1 MLRLD
6 IPQRDV
12 IELHHAVFDINGTLA
27 VDGMAMPEVIDA
39 LRSLSEH
46 LSIHLLSANTYGN
59 ATYLGADLGFPLHL
73 IARGEEK
80 TRYVQHLGP
89 QNVVATGNG
98 INDVGMLRLAAIGIA
113 VMTSEG
119 IAARA
124 LQAADIIVSSPYDAI
139 NLLLKPKRLIATLR
153 G

>member
-6 IPQRDV
+6 IPQRDT

-27 VDGMAMPEVIDA
+27 VDGIAMPQVIDA
-39 LRSLSEH
+39 LRDLSEL
-46 LSIHLLSANTYGN
+46 LSIHLLTAGTHGN
-59 ATYLGADLGFPLHL
+59 MTYLEADLGFPLHL
-73 IARGEEK
+73 ISKGEEK
-80 TRYVQHLGP
+80 THYVQQLGP
-89 QNVVATGNG
+89 EHVVATGNG
-98 INDVGMLRLAAIGIA
+98 INDIGMLRLAAIGIV

-124 LQAADIIVSSPYDAI
+124 LQAADIVVTSPFDAI

>member
-6 IPQRDV
+6 IPQRGI

-27 VDGMAMPEVIDA
+27 VDGIAMPQVIDA
-39 LRSLSEH
+39 LKVLSAH
-46 LSIHLLSANTYGN
+46 LSIHLLSAGTHGN
-59 ATYLGADLGFPLHL
+59 ITYLEADLGFPLHL
-73 IARGEEK
+73 ISKGEEK
-80 TRYVQHLGP
+80 TRYVQELGSEH
-89 QNVVATGNG
+89 VVASGNG
-98 INDVGMLRLAAIGIA
+98 INDVGMLRLATIGIA

-119 IAARA
+119 IATRV
-124 LQAADIIVSSPYDAI
+124 LQAADILVSSPLDAL

>member
-27 VDGMAMPEVIDA
+27 VDGIAMPEVIDA
-39 LRSLSEH
+39 LRDLSEH
-46 LSIHLLSANTYGN
+46 LSIHLLSANTHGN
-59 ATYLGADLGFPLHL
+59 AVYLETDLGFPLHV
-73 IARGEEK
+73 IGKGEEK

-89 QNVVATGNG
+89 EHVVATGNG
-98 INDVGMLRLAAIGIA
+98 INDIGMLRLAVIGIA

-119 IAARA
+119 IAART
-124 LQAADIIVSSPYDAI
+124 LQAADIIVSSPRDAI

>member
-6 IPQRDV
+6 IPQRES

-27 VDGMAMPEVIDA
+27 VDGIAMPEVIDA
-39 LRSLSEH
+39 LRDLSEQ
-46 LSIHLLSANTYGN
+46 LSIHLLTANTHGN
-59 ATYLGADLGFPLHL
+59 ATYLEADLGLPLHL
-73 IARGEEK
+73 ITKGDEK

-89 QNVVATGNG
+89 ERVVSIGNG
-98 INDVGMLRLAAIGIA
+98 INDVGMLRLAKIGIA
-113 VMTSEG
+113 VMTAEG
-119 IAARA
+119 IAART
-124 LQAADIIVSSPYDAI
+124 LQAADIIVIHPLDAI

>member
-1 MLRLD
+1 
-6 IPQRDV
+6 
-12 IELHHAVFDINGTLA
+12 
-27 VDGMAMPEVIDA
+27 MPEVIDA
-39 LRSLSEH
+39 LRGLSEH
-46 LSIHLLSANTYGN
+46 LSIHLLTANTHGS
-59 ATYLGADLGFPLHL
+59 AIYLEADLGFPLHL
-73 IARGEEK
+73 ISKGEEK

-89 QNVVATGNG
+89 ERVVATGNG
-98 INDVGMLRLAAIGIA
+98 TNDVGMLRLAAIGIA

-124 LQAADIIVSSPYDAI
+124 LQAADIIVSSPLDAI

>member
-6 IPQRDV
+6 IPQRDT

-27 VDGMAMPEVIDA
+27 VDGIAMPQVIDA
-39 LRSLSEH
+39 LRELSEL
-46 LSIHLLSANTYGN
+46 LSIHLLTAGTHGN
-59 ATYLGADLGFPLHL
+59 VTYLEADLGFPLHL
-73 IARGEEK
+73 ISKGEEK
-80 TRYVQHLGP
+80 TRYVHHLGP
-89 QNVVATGNG
+89 EHVVATGNG
-98 INDVGMLRLAAIGIA
+98 INDIGMLRLAAIGIV

-124 LQAADIIVSSPYDAI
+124 LQAADILVTNPLDAI